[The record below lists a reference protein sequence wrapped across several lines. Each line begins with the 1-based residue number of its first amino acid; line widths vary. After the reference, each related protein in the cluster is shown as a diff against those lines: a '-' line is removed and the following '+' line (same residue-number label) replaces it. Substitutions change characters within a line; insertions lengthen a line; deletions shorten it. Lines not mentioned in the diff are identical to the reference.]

1 LIQLHTL
8 QLSPR
13 FPTIGTVL
21 GMANTK
27 NTKRLN
33 SVNVRMTDDTLAKL
47 RVVADKEKRTV
58 SNLIDKIV
66 SDWLEEW
73 DKRAQEKR

>member
-1 LIQLHTL
+1 
-8 QLSPR
+8 
-13 FPTIGTVL
+13 
-21 GMANTK
+21 
-27 NTKRLN
+27 
-33 SVNVRMTDDTLAKL
+33 MTDDTLAKL

-73 DKRAQEKR
+73 DKSAQDKR